1 MVIKIDRASIQKNN
15 ILKSSFTLFKQKG
28 YNNTTTRE
36 IALASEIKKGLLHYY
51 YNQKEDIIIEM
62 YDSILTSLNNFVDRE
77 CSVDIKGCTYY
88 AVLNVLYFRLMSS
101 KTYLADLLSEI
112 MLLHNLTQIKIEKSV
127 KSCFR
132 IIKKYNMQFTEY
144 QLFLATIV
152 ATGAEAELLSNIKSR
167 NIKMTYDKLATT
179 VNKLLFTMLKI
190 SENDIK
196 KINEEALTIADNI
209 DINSV
214 LDYLKTNNSWLED
227 L

>member
-132 IIKKYNMQFTEY
+132 IIKKYNLQFTEY